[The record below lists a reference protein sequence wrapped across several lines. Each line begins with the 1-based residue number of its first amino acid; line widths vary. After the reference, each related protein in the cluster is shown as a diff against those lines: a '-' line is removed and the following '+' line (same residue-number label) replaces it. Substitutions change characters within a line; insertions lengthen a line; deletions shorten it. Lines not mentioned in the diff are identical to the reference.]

1 MDERHDEA
9 DARTLLETMGG
20 YSGFVGA
27 RSVQIDGSVRR
38 FHSFI
43 YGNMLQL

>member
-27 RSVQIDGSVRR
+27 RSVQIDGSVVG
-38 FHSFI
+38 FTVS